1 MKKNLIL
8 MSALFAGSMFM
19 NDGFGMNGN
28 LKINNQYQMDRAD
41 LFAQNAVV
49 APQYRC
55 GEVIVN
61 DNQRF
66 EYFIETVRYI
76 NTKLAKGIGVLEHE
90 NPRNVKLASDTFNK
104 LREFIGL
111 YEDTRNGY
119 LAPDYVERANRDQTV
134 IAYNGLVQS
143 IQRLK
148 PIINYNNADDI
159 KKYYRAIHNPLYH
172 DNFALGIDD
181 FFDEDPERERK
192 EAEEARKARI
202 KKYVK
207 YGLATTVVCA
217 VGAAAYYLGQQYLP
231 AVMASFSAVSYTIL
245 PFSNATRSFNVT
257 VSRHW
262 GMEKNTLEFKCNDY
276 NTTSWGYDYNSV
288 QVFKTKGLNNIL
300 PHLEETDNA
309 TYNATINTYIENCS
323 CGKYQK
329 GSTRFDGCVNREND
343 SIK

>member
-28 LKINNQYQMDRAD
+28 LNQYQIDRAE

-49 APQYRC
+49 APQYRG

-76 NTKLAKGIGVLEHE
+76 NTKLAKGIDVLKHE

-111 YEDTRNGY
+111 YEATRNSY
-119 LAPDYVERANRDQTV
+119 LAADDVERANRNQHV
-134 IAYNGLVQS
+134 ITYNDLVQS

-148 PIINYNNADDI
+148 PIINYDNADDI
-159 KKYYRAIHNPLYH
+159 KKYHKAIHNPHYH

-181 FFDEDPERERK
+181 FFDEDLERERI